1 MRNIVF
7 SYLQH
12 HAVGQFD
19 IVRSLGLDRAV
30 VEAGSCG
37 RFFALTS
44 QCEGIV
50 RSIPEALR
58 KALGLLKKCRNVFKK
73 DFGV

>member
-1 MRNIVF
+1 MF
-7 SYLQH
+7 SYLRH

-30 VEAGSCG
+30 VEAGLCG

-44 QCEGIV
+44 QCEGIE

-58 KALGLLKKCRNVFKK
+58 KARGLLKKCRNVFKK